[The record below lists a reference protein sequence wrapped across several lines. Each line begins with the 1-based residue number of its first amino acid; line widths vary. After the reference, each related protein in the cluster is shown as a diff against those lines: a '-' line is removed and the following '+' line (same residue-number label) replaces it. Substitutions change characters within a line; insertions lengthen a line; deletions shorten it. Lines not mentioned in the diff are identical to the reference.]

1 VRLFLKNS
9 FDQNLRGAVC
19 RRVLSSGEI
28 KITAVRLAGI
38 ILLSCGSGALG
49 KVVESQSEDVLVG
62 VSYFAGW
69 WRELPNK
76 WHGQGWKIG
85 QPDWRKE
92 YPGRVPTLGHY
103 NEQATMDREII
114 AASEHGVD
122 FFAML
127 WYFPKPGSKE
137 TENAPKLNR
146 GLEQFIASPEAH
158 RMRFFIEYCNS
169 PRFSAEG
176 DGQWAEC
183 IPTWVQAMKNRS
195 YLRVDGRLVFK
206 VHGINEFL
214 RANDNDIET
223 CRRRLDI
230 LRRAVRDAG
239 LGEMIIGVGISG
251 SPPTLGRNWPPATIF
266 DFTGNYMDVPKIG
279 EREGEFPY
287 HALADHA
294 RETLRQR
301 VGDPLPWMPYLAA
314 GWNPRPWTYKGAP
327 SHYQRFFTFPTREE
341 FTAELRWMKES
352 LARHPS
358 LGLPRKD
365 GTTRKAFTIYAWNEF
380 GEGGIVAPTQGS
392 GTMMLDAIQEV
403 FGKNP

>member
-1 VRLFLKNS
+1 
-9 FDQNLRGAVC
+9 
-19 RRVLSSGEI
+19 
-28 KITAVRLAGI
+28 
-38 ILLSCGSGALG
+38 
-49 KVVESQSEDVLVG
+49 VVESQSEDVLVG

-239 LGEMIIGVGISG
+239 LGDHRRRDLRIAPDLGSELATRYDLRLHRELHGCAKDWGTRGGIS
-251 SPPTLGRNWPPATIF
+251 
-266 DFTGNYMDVPKIG
+266 
-279 EREGEFPY
+279 
-287 HALADHA
+287 
-294 RETLRQR
+294 
-301 VGDPLPWMPYLAA
+301 LPCPRR
-314 GWNPRPWTYKGAP
+314 PRP
-327 SHYQRFFTFPTREE
+327 
-341 FTAELRWMKES
+341 
-352 LARHPS
+352 
-358 LGLPRKD
+358 
-365 GTTRKAFTIYAWNEF
+365 
-380 GEGGIVAPTQGS
+380 
-392 GTMMLDAIQEV
+392 
-403 FGKNP
+403 